1 LRSITRR
8 TEQNGLTSDKC
19 LLSSSKSSFSAIELI
34 HANTYVDESCNI
46 PWRGYLLASSQRSCE
61 QAPMLDNKSYIFG
74 KVNYNY
80 FHSTGSILTSWYLF
94 IWSRNFPPFMEPE
107 GSLSC
112 SQQPAIGP
120 HPKAVETTPYLHTLF
135 L

>member
-1 LRSITRR
+1 LTFRFCVLIYNLHNLCIYIPFPIRWLICMLRVFSALSPLRSITRR

-94 IWSRNFPPFMEPE
+94 I
-107 GSLSC
+107 
-112 SQQPAIGP
+112 
-120 HPKAVETTPYLHTLF
+120 
-135 L
+135 